1 MPLRDDLQNALGG
14 SYTLERELG
23 GGGMSRVFIAQ
34 DTSLGRSVV
43 VKVLPPEMVGS
54 VNFERFRREIQ
65 LAARL
70 QHACIVPVLAA
81 GAADG
86 IPYYTMPFIDGESLR
101 RKLARGGELPVADAV
116 RILRD
121 MAEALS
127 YAHEQGVVHRDIKPD
142 NVLLGKHHAQ
152 VADFGVAKALSA
164 STQAK
169 GVTSIGVALGTPAY
183 MAPEQAAGDPQI
195 DHRADIYALGVTAY
209 EMLSGTTPFAGRS
222 PQSMLAAH
230 ATESP
235 PPLEQVRPTV
245 PAPLAA
251 LVNRCLAKRA
261 ADRPQSADEV
271 LEALA
276 ALVTPTGGLS
286 PTTATPSPSAGRKW
300 IWIGATVAVAVAVVA
315 GAAIALHARTPAL
328 NAKRVVVA
336 ELDNETGDTTLTPLG
351 RMTAEWLSRG
361 LDQTGIIDVAYANVV
376 SGPGG
381 ATDSAMKLRG
391 VARARSAAAVTRA
404 GTVVWGAFYRQN
416 DSLRFQMQVMDV
428 ASGKSL
434 RSFDPVSGPSRDRDR
449 LLESLRQQVVGGL
462 ASILDERI
470 GSTISTK
477 QPLPN
482 YDAYREY
489 VQGNEDFVVGRW
501 AGSIQHFSKA
511 VELDSTFILPYL
523 GVASALWNLNQ
534 WARLDSVARVVTA
547 LQARRWQLSPVDAD
561 IAEWVAV
568 SSRHDL
574 AGLLRVTERM
584 TRRDSTDVE
593 LYLVGLLN
601 LFANRPRLALDAFD
615 REHEVERSSGFYGYW
630 AERVYSSHLLG
641 DFKTGIADAG
651 LAARAY
657 PKIIGPVRLRA
668 MSLAAIGNIGDV
680 RRIADSL
687 RVLGA
692 GGTNVGPPLTEIATE
707 LRAHGHPAEARPILE
722 MSVEWQHSRP
732 EAQQKTA
739 AARFAL
745 AAALYELE
753 RWDEARAIYDSLSH
767 EVPSNIDYLGS
778 VGVVAAS
785 KGDRA
790 EAVRVDS
797 LLAVLPGPYLYGLN
811 TRWRARIAGAL
822 GDGARAVSLLKQSMN
837 EGRQFDFEIHSEKA
851 FERIRTYGPFQDF
864 LKPKG

>member
-34 DTSLGRSVV
+34 DTSLGRTVV
-43 VKVLPPEMVGS
+43 VKVLPPEMAGS
-54 VNFERFRREIQ
+54 VNFDRFRREIQ

-164 STQAK
+164 STQAE
-169 GVTSIGVALGTPAY
+169 GMTSVGVALGTPAY

-235 PPLEQVRPTV
+235 QPLEVVRPTV

-276 ALVTPTGGLS
+276 ALVTPTGGLA
-286 PTTATPSPSAGRKW
+286 PTTATPAPSAGRRW
-300 IWIGATVAVAVAVVA
+300 LWVGVTAAIAVVAVA
-315 GAAIALHARTPAL
+315 GGAIALHGRTPPL
-328 NAKRVVVA
+328 NPKRVVVA
-336 ELDNETGDTTLTPLG
+336 ELDNETGDATLTPLG

-361 LDQTGIIDVAYANVV
+361 LDQTGVIDVAYANVV
-376 SGPGG
+376 SGLGG
-381 ATDSAMKLRG
+381 AADSGIKLRG
-391 VARARSAAAVTRA
+391 VARARSAAAATRA

-434 RSFDPVSGPSRDRDR
+434 RSFDPVSGPARDRER
-449 LLESLRQQVVGGL
+449 LLNALRQQVVGAL
-462 ASILDERI
+462 ASILDERLASYMGI
-470 GSTISTK
+470 K

-482 YDAYREY
+482 FDAYREF
-489 VQGNEDFVVGRW
+489 VQGAEDFNASRYP
-501 AGSIQHFSKA
+501 ASIAHYSKA
-511 VELDSTFILPYL
+511 VELDSSYLLPYL
-523 GVASALWNLNQ
+523 GIASAFWNTAQ
-534 WARLDSVARVVTA
+534 WARLDSLARVVKA
-547 LQARRWQLSPVDAD
+547 VQPRRGQLSPMDAD
-561 IAEWVAV
+561 NFEWVAV
-568 SSRHDL
+568 EARHDL

-584 TRRDSTDVE
+584 ARRDSTDTE
-593 LYLVGLLN
+593 LYLVGLFN
-601 LFANRPRLALDAFD
+601 LYANRPRLALEVFR
-615 REHEVERSSGFYGYW
+615 REREIEHSSGWFGYW
-630 AERVYSSHLLG
+630 TQRVYSSHLLD
-641 DFKTGIADAG
+641 DFKTGLADAE
-651 LAARAY
+651 LSAKAY
-657 PKIIGPVRLRA
+657 PQSISPAWLRGI
-668 MSLAAIGNIGDV
+668 SLAAMGSVGDV

-692 GGTNVGPPLTEIATE
+692 GGTNVGPTLTAIAIE
-707 LRAHGHPAEARPILE
+707 LRAHGHAAEARAILE
-722 MSVEWQHSRP
+722 MSVESQRSRP
-732 EAQQKTA
+732 EAQQKTPG
-739 AARFAL
+739 ARAAL
-745 AAALYELE
+745 ASALYNLE
-753 RWDEARAIYDSLSH
+753 HWDEAHAIYDSLSR
-767 EVPSNIDYLGS
+767 EMPDTIRYLGS
-778 VGVVAAS
+778 AGLVAAS
-785 KGDRA
+785 KGDRS
-790 EAVRVDS
+790 EAMRVDS
-797 LLAVLPGPYLYGLN
+797 LLAGLTGPYLFGLN
-811 TRWRARIAGAL
+811 TRWRARIAGGL
-822 GDGARAVSLLKQSMN
+822 GDGARAVSLLKQSMT
-837 EGRQFDFEIHSEKA
+837 EGWEFEFAFHSEKA